1 MKIRIEMLRP
11 AVPLKQLLERAGWQ
25 VTQEE
30 EALLLLS
37 DDMVDSEELARR
49 RLYDLG
55 LLISGRVRIE
65 FLMIGGPHRTALN
78 RTSSARSLEGW
89 RRTRSR
95 PRRCQRRAG
104 SS

>member
-1 MKIRIEMLRP
+1 MKIRIETLRP
-11 AVPLKQLLERAGWQ
+11 AAPMKQVLERAGWQ

-30 EALLLLS
+30 EALLLS
-37 DDMVDSEELARR
+37 DDLVDSEEIARR

-65 FLMIGGPHRTALN
+65 FLSMEDGPHRMVLN
-78 RTSSARSLEGW
+78 RTSSARWLEEW

-95 PRRCQRRAG
+95 PRRSRRPAG